1 MSDER
6 VLFFEIEK
14 DCKSMFKKKI
24 TAYLSDKV
32 FNTKDAEWMNTQLS
46 ELLLKDLKSISPN
59 FKYCLSL
66 VLLQNDTS
74 GYNQNVNLYYD
85 PETDGCVSDKYVFDN
100 IVCVFTL
107 FCLAI

>member
-6 VLFFEIEK
+6 VLFTEIEK
-14 DCKSMFKKKI
+14 DSRNMLKKKI
-24 TAYLSDKV
+24 TSYFFDKV

-46 ELLLKDLKSISPN
+46 DILLNELKNISPN

-66 VLLQNDTS
+66 VLLQNDS
-74 GYNQNVNLYYD
+74 CDFNQNINLYYD
-85 PETDGCVSDKYVFDN
+85 AETDGCISEKYTFDN

-107 FCLAI
+107 FCLAL